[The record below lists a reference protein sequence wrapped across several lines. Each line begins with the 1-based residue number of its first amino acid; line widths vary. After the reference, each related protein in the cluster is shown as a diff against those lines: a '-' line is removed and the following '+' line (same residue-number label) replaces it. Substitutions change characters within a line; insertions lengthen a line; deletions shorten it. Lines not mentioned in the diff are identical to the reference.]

1 MTLKSDFLA
10 LRRGTSRGRD
20 TYGYNL
26 VTATSTRTGRKY
38 RTCGGG
44 YDMAGTVLG
53 DYLQD
58 VAQDRLAALR
68 ETVATEPYGCGGG
81 WTHAVDRAYYGLTWS
96 PSGLAYLDGVCGVSC
111 MERLAARVGIDVS
124 PVYDRSTRR
133 CQLSGWMVQDHG
145 SARMLQALRAA
156 ELEHAYGADAAGV
169 TP

>member
-1 MTLKSDFLA
+1 MTMKSDFLT

-38 RTCGGG
+38 RCSGGG

-58 VAQDRLAALR
+58 VAQDRLRALR
-68 ETVATEPYGCGGG
+68 DTVATEPYGCGGD
-81 WTHAVDRAYYGLTWS
+81 WTHAVDRSLYGLTWS
-96 PSGLAYLDGVCGVSC
+96 PTGLAYLDGACGVSC
-111 MERLAARVGIDVS
+111 MERLAARVGIDLS

-145 SARMLQALRAA
+145 DGARLAALRAA
-156 ELEHAYGADAAGV
+156 ELEHASGAEAAGV

>member
-1 MTLKSDFLA
+1 MTMKSDFLT

-38 RTCGGG
+38 RCSGGG

-58 VAQDRLAALR
+58 VAQDRLRALR
-68 ETVATEPYGCGGG
+68 DTVTLREYGAG
-81 WTHAVDRAYYGLTWS
+81 WTCGADHALYGLTWS
-96 PSGLAYLDGVCGVSC
+96 PTGLAYLDGACGVSC
-111 MERLAARVGIDVS
+111 MERLAARVGIDLS

-145 SARMLQALRAA
+145 DGARLA
-156 ELEHAYGADAAGV
+156 ERDDLEREE
-169 TP
+169 

>member
-1 MTLKSDFLA
+1 MNPKSDFLT
-10 LRRGTSRGRD
+10 LRYGTSRGRD

-58 VAQDRLAALR
+58 VAQDRLRALR
-68 ETVATEPYGCGGG
+68 DTVTLREYGGTG
-81 WTHAVDRAYYGLTWS
+81 WTCGADHALYGLTWA
-96 PSGLAYLDGVCGVSC
+96 PDGRACLDGGCGLSS
-111 MERLAARVGIDVS
+111 MERIATAVGIDLS

-133 CQLSGWMVQDHG
+133 CTLSGWMVQDHG
-145 SARMLQALRAA
+145 SARMLEALKAA
-156 ELEHAYGADAAGV
+156 ETADEV